1 MSSPSPAPASPASS
15 APAPALETGDILLFR
30 GNHLVSKLLE
40 CFGRSKYSH
49 VGMVVK
55 NPTFIRPDLEDGLY
69 VWESSSNDI
78 PDVEDHR
85 HILGVQL
92 HRLEDVLQQYPE
104 GSVFYRRV
112 SCTRDQTFYDAL
124 RTIHEEVHH
133 KPYDL
138 NPVDWLRAEWN
149 LVHPLE
155 VNPAYQKTSAFWC
168 SALLC
173 YVYGRLG
180 LLEAEMDWS
189 LIAPREFSAEE
200 GTLLRFR
207 CSVAPEVPLAAALVP
222 LSPPSAS
229 LTAASLTAPP
239 SKTDP
244 TSEDHSQ

>member
-1 MSSPSPAPASPASS
+1 
-15 APAPALETGDILLFR
+15 
-30 GNHLVSKLLE
+30 
-40 CFGRSKYSH
+40 
-49 VGMVVK
+49 
-55 NPTFIRPDLEDGLY
+55 
-69 VWESSSNDI
+69 
-78 PDVEDHR
+78 
-85 HILGVQL
+85 
-92 HRLEDVLQQYPE
+92 
-104 GSVFYRRV
+104 
-112 SCTRDQTFYDAL
+112 
-124 RTIHEEVHH
+124 
-133 KPYDL
+133 
-138 NPVDWLRAEWN
+138 VDWLRAEWN

-168 SALLC
+168 STLLC

-207 CSVAPEVPLAAALVP
+207 CSVAPEVPLAAALVS

-244 TSEDHSQ
+244 TSEDRSQ